1 MLLKSIQHVWLN
13 IYIYLSIYIKRKM
26 KSETGACYA
35 CMFLLRWTPCWPV
48 FGSVLQRAGLVW
60 LRVRGPERG
69 KGGRVWRSQLQNVD
83 AGTKRSRKNKRG
95 VQLSPTHAL
104 RLQTLKKKRAKQK
117 CKCAV
122 KHCHHIQLNTNKK
135 LIQVF
140 HGVWNLELCF
150 SSGPK
155 LLYHKTNLSPLIH
168 QQATLLLR
176 FSAKQV
182 I

>member
-117 CKCAV
+117 CKCAQMSETLSPYSV
-122 KHCHHIQLNTNKK
+122 KHQQETDPSISWCLEPWT
-135 LIQVF
+135 VF
-140 HGVWNLELCF
+140 FLWTKA
-150 SSGPK
+150 SIS
-155 LLYHKTNLSPLIH
+155 
-168 QQATLLLR
+168 
-176 FSAKQV
+176 
-182 I
+182 